1 MQTALLKITEF
12 CSFYNI
18 QPNFIISL
26 EDSGVIELTVV
37 DNDKFIHEDQFNE
50 LERYVH
56 LHYDLNINVEGI
68 DALKHL
74 LNKVNALQ
82 DEVNQL
88 QNQLHFHQGKP
99 HQEGS

>member
-1 MQTALLKITEF
+1 METALLKITEF

-18 QPNFIISL
+18 QPTFLLSL
-26 EDSGVIELTVV
+26 EDFGVIKLTEV
-37 DNDKFIHEDQFNE
+37 DHDKFIHEDQFGE

-74 LNKVNALQ
+74 LNKVNILQ
-82 DEVNQL
+82 TTINQL
-88 QNQLHFHQGKP
+88 QNQLQFH
-99 HQEGS
+99 EGSGKL

>member
-1 MQTALLKITEF
+1 MQTALLNVTEF

-26 EDSGVIELTVV
+26 EESGVIELVKV
-37 DNDKFIHEDQFNE
+37 KDDKFIHEDQFAE

-74 LNKVNALQ
+74 LNRVNALQ
-82 DEVNQL
+82 DLVNQL
-88 QNQLHFHQGKP
+88 QNELHFH
-99 HQEGS
+99 EGHSAR

>member
-1 MQTALLKITEF
+1 MKTALLKITEF

-18 QPNFIISL
+18 QPTFLLSL
-26 EDSGVIELTVV
+26 EDFGVIQLTEV
-37 DNDKFIHEDQFNE
+37 DQDKFIHEDQFDE

-74 LNKVNALQ
+74 LNKVNILQ
-82 DEVNQL
+82 TTINQL
-88 QNQLHFHQGKP
+88 QNQLQFH
-99 HQEGS
+99 EGNGTS